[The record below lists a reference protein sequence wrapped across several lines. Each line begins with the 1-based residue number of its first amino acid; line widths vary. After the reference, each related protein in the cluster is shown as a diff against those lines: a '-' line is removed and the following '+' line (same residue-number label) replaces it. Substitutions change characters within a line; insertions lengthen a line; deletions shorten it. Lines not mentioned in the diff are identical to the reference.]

1 MISEP
6 FASGDSFLHRLD
18 PRVRIL
24 AAAAYSF
31 TVALSYRLPNLLA
44 ALVLALALV
53 ALARLPLNQVLPRLK
68 VVLGFLLLLWLVLP
82 WSYQGTTV
90 ARLGPLAVSREGLL
104 LASQITLKSVAIL
117 LALIALL
124 ATMTTARLGHAMNQ
138 MRIPDKLVFLILIT
152 YRYIFVIEQEYQ
164 KLWRAARIRNFRPG
178 TNLHTYRTYAYLIG
192 MLFVRAAARAKRVHQ
207 AMKCRCFQ
215 GKFHTLEEFAS
226 GRREW
231 LFAAVMLLLL
241 TGMAVYELAPA
252 AVHHLFTLACGSPK

>member
-1 MISEP
+1 MINEP
-6 FASGDSFLHRLD
+6 FADGNSPLHQLD

-31 TVALSYRLPNLLA
+31 TVALSYRLPVLLA
-44 ALVLALALV
+44 GLALAIGLV
-53 ALARLPLNQVLPRLK
+53 LLARLPLGRVLPRLK
-68 VVLGFLLLLWLVLP
+68 VVLGFLFLLWLVLP
-82 WSYQGTTV
+82 WSYRGTV
-90 ARLGPLAVSREGLL
+90 IVHLGPLEISREGTLM
-104 LASQITLKSVAIL
+104 AAQITLKSIAII

-124 ATMTTARLGHAMNQ
+124 ATMTTVKMGHALNQ
-138 MRIPDKLVFLILIT
+138 MRVPDKLVFLVLIT

-164 KLWRAARIRNFRPG
+164 KLWRAARIRNFHPG

-215 GKFHTLEEFAS
+215 GKFHTLEEFHS

-231 LFAAVMLLLL
+231 LFAAAMLAGLAGLLA
-241 TGMAVYELAPA
+241 GELAPDKI
-252 AVHHLFTLACGSPK
+252 HHLLTMAMGALK